1 MTYSQP
7 DYITMAKRKQNITIV
22 GRAANQRINNAIP
35 RIRRELG
42 YGREQATAVAIRM
55 ESVGQLSLG
64 GKPETK
70 RASQSG
76 KLSMGA
82 FAVSQLKRRREP
94 KRTIT
99 RNVEPIVEKSVGQY
113 ARAYYASTPLMFT
126 TKKKRT
132 KKK

>member
-1 MTYSQP
+1 
-7 DYITMAKRKQNITIV
+7 MARRKQNITIV
-22 GRAANQRINNAIP
+22 GRDANQRINNAIP
-35 RIRRELG
+35 KIRRELG
-42 YGREQATAVAIRM
+42 YGTKQATAVAIRL

-64 GKPETK
+64 GTVETK
-70 RASQSG
+70 SAVQSG

-99 RNVEPIVEKSVGQY
+99 RNVEPIVENSVGQY
-113 ARAYYASTPLMFT
+113 AKAYYAKVPLMFT

-132 KKK
+132 KKR

>member
-1 MTYSQP
+1 
-7 DYITMAKRKQNITIV
+7 MAKRKQNITIV
-22 GRAANQRINNAIP
+22 GRDANQRIENAIP
-35 RIRRELG
+35 KLRRDLG
-42 YGREQATAVAIRM
+42 YGRKQATAVAIRM

-70 RASQSG
+70 SAVTSG

-82 FAVSQLKRRREP
+82 FAVSQLKRQREP

-99 RNVEPIVEKSVGQY
+99 RNVEPIVENSVGQY
-113 ARAYYASTPLMFT
+113 AKSYYASTPLMFT

-132 KKK
+132 KKG